1 MKVKI
6 KQRIVSGLLP
16 NSKIGGVYTVSEEFG
31 RHLIEIGAA
40 ETYETKI
47 DRDYEP
53 AKKPQ
58 SSPSLVVGKVL
69 EKLTPKSRKKKA
81 ASLPSTTPGK

>member
-47 DRDYEP
+47 DGDYEP
-53 AKKPQ
+53 VKKPQ
-58 SSPSLVVGKVL
+58 SSPSLVVEKVSQ
-69 EKLTPKSRKKKA
+69 KPTSKSRKKKA
-81 ASLPSTTPGK
+81 KSSPSTTPGG